1 MARSSWYVAKL
12 LGFSE
17 EMTVICTMEIINS
30 VAEQAIGTDIQEKTG
45 PAHAQFGRKQPD
57 ALL

>member
-1 MARSSWYVAKL
+1 MARSSWYVAEL

-17 EMTVICTMEIINS
+17 EMTDICTMEVINS
-30 VAEQAIGTDIQEKTG
+30 VAEQAIGTDIQEKTE